1 MPDGSPHRV
10 SRPDPVLP
18 AGDQARWAYQSGS
31 HGVVVSVEDTID
43 IRHLS
48 QPGLVVL
55 DIIAA
60 DEQTAITLM
69 DGLQQL
75 WATSGI
81 TPVGWTPPCLA
92 FGHGSTPTSGVG
104 APPASRP
111 IRQWRRAAC
120 RTKPVTGQPV
130 QSGLLG

>member
-1 MPDGSPHRV
+1 M
-10 SRPDPVLP
+10 
-18 AGDQARWAYQSGS
+18 
-31 HGVVVSVEDTID
+31 SVEDTID

-81 TPVGWTPPCLA
+81 TPVRVDPALP
-92 FGHGSTPTSGVG
+92 GVR
-104 APPASRP
+104 ARVHADIRRRSPA
-111 IRQWRRAAC
+111 
-120 RTKPVTGQPV
+120 G
-130 QSGLLG
+130 